1 MLFVIEAKDKAGA
14 LEIRLSTRA
23 AHLEFLKSQGDNLV
37 LAGPFLDENEK
48 PNGSLV
54 VVKAEN
60 IEAAQKIADADPYL
74 AAGLFESVVV
84 RQWVWALNAPEGL

>member
-1 MLFVIEAKDKAGA
+1 MLFVIEAKDKPGA
-14 LEIRLSTRA
+14 LEIRLNTRP
-23 AHLEFLKSQGDNLV
+23 AHLDFLKSQGDNLV

-48 PNGSLV
+48 PSGSLV

-60 IEAAQKIADADPYL
+60 IEAAQKIADTDPYL

>member
-14 LEIRLSTRA
+14 LEMRLNTRP
-23 AHLEFLKSQGDNLV
+23 AHLDFLKSQGDNLV
-37 LAGPFLDENEK
+37 FAGPFLDENEK

-54 VVKAEN
+54 LIKAEN
-60 IEAAQKIADADPYL
+60 LAAAQKVADADPYL